1 MRRKTDRRTSI
12 EKSVDN
18 YIDRLLIATGEKN
31 PVRRKAFERD
41 VHYALQII
49 EPFRERYN
57 KAMAYDIYAVDT
69 DFTQA
74 VMKVKEAAEIL
85 ETFGLHIL
93 LPPVIENP
101 DIVEAECAIALID
114 TLRSLD
120 AIQNDVAEEFVSEVL
135 DDVLRRSSAG
145 GKEQHPQTEKFILRY
160 IHEKISEDELDAIA
174 MVDDYLETYIK
185 RL

>member
-1 MRRKTDRRTSI
+1 MRKKTDRRTLI

-18 YIDRLLIATGEKN
+18 YIDRLLVATGEKN

-41 VHYALQII
+41 VHYAMQVI
-49 EPFRERYN
+49 EPFRKRYDE
-57 KAMAYDIYAVDT
+57 AMAYDIYAVDA
-69 DFTQA
+69 DFVQA
-74 VMKVKEAAEIL
+74 VMKVKEAVGIL
-85 ETFGLHIL
+85 ETFGLPVS

-101 DIVEAECAIALID
+101 DTVEAECAIALID

-120 AIQNDVAEEFVSEVL
+120 AIHNDVAEEFVSEVL

-145 GKEQHPQTEKFILRY
+145 GRKQHPQIEKFIVRY

-174 MVDDYLETYIK
+174 MVDDYLEAYIK

>member
-1 MRRKTDRRTSI
+1 MMRKTDRRTLI

-18 YIDRLLIATGEKN
+18 YIDRLLVATGEKN

-41 VHYALQII
+41 VHYALQVI
-49 EPFRERYN
+49 EPFRERYGE
-57 KAMAYDIYAVDT
+57 AMAYDFYAVDT

-74 VMKVKEAAEIL
+74 VQKVKEAAGIL
-85 ETFGLHIL
+85 EAFGLHVS

-120 AIQNDVAEEFVSEVL
+120 AIQNDVAEDFVAEVL
-135 DDVLRRSSAG
+135 DELLRRSFAG
-145 GKEQHPQTEKFILRY
+145 GKTQHPQIGKFILHY
-160 IHEKISEDELDAIA
+160 IQEKISEDDLDRIA
-174 MVDDYLETYIK
+174 LVDDYLEAYIK